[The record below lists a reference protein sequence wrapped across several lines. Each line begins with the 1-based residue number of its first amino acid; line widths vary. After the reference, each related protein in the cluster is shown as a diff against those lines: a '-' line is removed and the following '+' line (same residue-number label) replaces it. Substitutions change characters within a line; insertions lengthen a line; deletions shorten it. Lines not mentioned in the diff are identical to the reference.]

1 MGASDE
7 SKNGEW
13 FGFDAMQGIQA
24 GREFYVA
31 MCPLKVIPK
40 LFVFADLD
48 LPPELRAQRKLRKS
62 RIPALKNYILNN
74 PNEYIF
80 SSLTA
85 SVDGDMKFMQ
95 TSSTR
100 GDRIGR
106 LYISMESRLLINDG
120 QHRRQAIEEALKE
133 NPDLGHDMISVVFF
147 EDKGLKRSQQMFSDL
162 NKNSVK
168 PTKSLN
174 ILYDHRD
181 EFAKFIVGISHE
193 LEIFSGRVELEKT
206 AISNRSTKFFT
217 LNGIAD
223 ATRKFLGIKG
233 TKISEDEQN
242 KAKEFWNELEKN
254 IPEWQLLVQKRVT
267 APDLR
272 KEYAHSHTNLLNA
285 LGIVGNILLN
295 EYPSDWKKKLTS
307 LRNIDWSRSNPEWEG
322 KLLLNGRMLK
332 SKLGIEL
339 AANTILKKCDIPLSD
354 ERLSFENMEYVREKI
369 VLTKKDWD
377 EAKRNRWNEKQTTLA
392 SKELKNG

>member
-1 MGASDE
+1 M
-7 SKNGEW
+7 SKSGGSY
-13 FGFDAMQGIQA
+13 GFDAMRGIQA
-24 GREFYVA
+24 GRDFYVA

-74 PNEYIF
+74 PKDYIF

-85 SVDGDMKFMQ
+85 SVDGNMKFMQ
-95 TSSTR
+95 TSSTL

-106 LYISMESRLLINDG
+106 LYISMDSRLLINDG
-120 QHRRQAIEEALKE
+120 QHRRQAIEEALEE
-133 NPDLGHDMISVVFF
+133 NSDLGHDMISIVFF

-181 EFAKFIVGISHE
+181 EFAKFIVTISHE

-233 TKISEDEQN
+233 TKISIKQQN
-242 KAKEFWNELEKN
+242 IAKEFWNEITKN

-267 APDLR
+267 ASELR
-272 KEYAHSHTNLLNA
+272 QEYAHSHTNLLNS
-285 LGIVGNILLN
+285 LGIVGNVLVN
-295 EYPSDWKKKLTS
+295 DHPSDWKQKLTS
-307 LRNIDWSRSNPEWEG
+307 LRDINWSRTNPDWEG
-322 KLLLNGRMLK
+322 QLMLNGRMLK

-339 AANTILKKCDIPLSD
+339 AANTILKKCGVSLSD
-354 ERLSFENMEYVREKI
+354 DRLNYENMEYVREKI
-369 VLTKKDWD
+369 VTLAKDDKSTKKIK
-377 EAKRNRWNEKQTTLA
+377 A
-392 SKELKNG
+392 KELKNG

>member
-1 MGASDE
+1 MSKSGE
-7 SKNGEW
+7 S
-13 FGFDAMQGIQA
+13 FGFDAMRGIQA

-74 PNEYIF
+74 PNDYIF

-85 SVDGDMKFMQ
+85 SVDGNMKFIQ
-95 TSSTR
+95 TSSTL
-100 GDRIGR
+100 GDKIGR

-120 QHRRQAIEEALKE
+120 QHRRQAIEEALNE

-181 EFAKFIVGISHE
+181 EFAKFIVTISHE

-233 TKISEDEQN
+233 TKISIEQQN
-242 KAKEFWNELEKN
+242 MAKEFWNEITKN

-267 APDLR
+267 ASELR
-272 KEYAHSHTNLLNA
+272 QEYAHSHTNLLNS
-285 LGIVGNILLN
+285 LGIVGNVLVN
-295 EYPSDWKKKLTS
+295 DHPSDWKQKLTS
-307 LRNIDWSRSNPEWEG
+307 LRDINWSRTNPDWEG
-322 KLLLNGRMLK
+322 QLMLNGRMLK

-339 AANTILKKCDIPLSD
+339 AANTILKKCGVSLSD
-354 ERLSFENMEYVREKI
+354 ERLAYENMEYVREKI
-369 VLTKKDWD
+369 VTFAKDGKSTKKI
-377 EAKRNRWNEKQTTLA
+377 KEK
-392 SKELKNG
+392 KIKND